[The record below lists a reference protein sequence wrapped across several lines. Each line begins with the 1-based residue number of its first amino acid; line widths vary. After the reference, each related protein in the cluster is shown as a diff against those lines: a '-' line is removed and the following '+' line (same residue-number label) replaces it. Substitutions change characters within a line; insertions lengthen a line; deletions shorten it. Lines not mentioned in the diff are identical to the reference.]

1 MGGIGGGHQSGSSEP
16 VTWQK
21 LMTPWQKTA
30 MAGMAPG
37 LTSAGIQGI
46 QGFGLSPQERSR
58 MKAGVA
64 GDISDMAGGMRRGV
78 DERAAGL
85 GQVGGVVSG
94 AHKNIDAARIM
105 AYGEGLKGIE
115 DMNQQLAQQKVA
127 NLLSFVTWNAPVAQ
141 KSESSGTNISL
152 M

>member
-1 MGGIGGGHQSGSSEP
+1 MSGSKSKTNV
-16 VTWQK
+16 VTWEK
-21 LMTPWQKTA
+21 LMTPWQKQGMKA
-30 MAGMAPG
+30 MAPG
-37 LTSAGIQGI
+37 LTEAGLQGL
-46 QGFGLSPQERSR
+46 QGFGMSPQERGR
-58 MKAGVA
+58 QKAGLA

-85 GQVGGVVSG
+85 DQRGGVVSG

-127 NLLSFVTWNAPVAQ
+127 NLLSFVTWNAPAAQ
-141 KSESSGTNISL
+141 ESKTTSWGV
-152 M
+152 MG